1 MLIETPLLDWVS
13 ASARTISGPCVPF
26 SRHRVAAAR
35 KTSGLKPGPAG
46 SAQTAAARAALALL
60 LGLGLGA
67 AAAANAASVASR
79 NRQGNRLYAEGKYQ
93 EAEKAYLEAQAA
105 EPSRPELIYNL
116 GNTLLRQKKY
126 DQAVQ
131 ALNQAV
137 GKGNRG
143 LQGNAWYNLGN
154 ALFETGKY
162 RNAADAYVQTL
173 RINPADHEAKQNLE
187 LALRKLQEQQKQQ
200 AAGGDRNPQQQNQ
213 DQSSRKNESAGKDE
227 DKRSDKQENQQS
239 RSGPEQKQQEQ
250 PANPQATQADG
261 REGGLSRERALQ
273 ILDALQN
280 QELAD
285 QRKLLERQARRKAIG
300 KDW

>member
-1 MLIETPLLDWVS
+1 MNPVPETRGLRRSGGAGPWRAHVDGG
-13 ASARTISGPCVPF
+13 SARV
-26 SRHRVAAAR
+26 
-35 KTSGLKPGPAG
+35 
-46 SAQTAAARAALALL
+46 TATRAALALL
-60 LGLGLGA
+60 LVFASGA
-67 AAAANAASVASR
+67 AAAVQAASVASR
-79 NRQGNRLYAEGKYQ
+79 NRQGNRLYTEGKYQ

-116 GNTLLRQKKY
+116 GNTLLKQKKY

-131 ALNQAV
+131 ALNQAA
-137 GKGNRG
+137 GKGKRG
-143 LQGNAWYNLGN
+143 LQGSAWYNLGN

-173 RINPADHEAKQNLE
+173 RINPADRDAKQNLE
-187 LALRKLQEQQKQQ
+187 LALRKLQEQKKQQ
-200 AAGGDRNPQQQNQ
+200 ASGGGRDQQQ
-213 DQSSRKNESAGKDE
+213 GKDE
-227 DKRSDKQENQQS
+227 SAPKDPSPGKDQDRQPDKQDSQQPTG
-239 RSGPEQKQQEQ
+239 SGQEKKNQEQ

-261 REGGLSRERALQ
+261 REGGLSKERALQ